1 MFTSVVWLYLCV
13 AYIGRHKGSMDLSLC
28 TFLFILFE
36 DFRVGVLDME
46 ECRRLP
52 SLKADKQRGKK
63 EGVLRMT
70 SSVYVQIWKLFNFYK
85 VI

>member
-36 DFRVGVLDME
+36 DFRVGVLDVE

-52 SLKADKQRGKK
+52 FLKADKQGGKK
-63 EGVLRMT
+63 GETCLENDLI
-70 SSVYVQIWKLFNFYK
+70 SVCSDLEIV
-85 VI
+85 

>member
-1 MFTSVVWLYLCV
+1 MFTSVVWLHLCV

-46 ECRRLP
+46 ECRKLP

-63 EGVLRMT
+63 GERCLENDLI
-70 SSVYVQIWKLFNFYK
+70 SVCSDLEIV
-85 VI
+85 